1 MGLEHIRALKEAA
14 KQPKE
19 KKAYTIPKVSA
30 KRKAQIEIDKQTFEK
45 DKEFY
50 KEIWDASPHVCQCGC
65 NQRLGKEPLTSF
77 FHHLLEKAKYP
88 QFRHEHINIMILH
101 PYCHNAYHSMSSNR
115 PEVVKRRNEVEKIL
129 LK

>member
-1 MGLEHIRALKEAA
+1 MGLAEIRALKEAA

-19 KKAYTIPKVSA
+19 QKRYSIPKVSA
-30 KRKAQIEIDKQTFEK
+30 KRKAQIEIDKNIFEQ
-45 DKEFY
+45 DKIFY
-50 KEIWDASPHVCQCGC
+50 KEIWDNSEHKCQCGC

-88 QFRHEHINIMILH
+88 QFRHEHSNIMILH
-101 PYCHNAYHSMSSNR
+101 PDCHNAYHSMSSNR
-115 PEVVKRRNEVEKIL
+115 PEVIRRRNEVEKLL